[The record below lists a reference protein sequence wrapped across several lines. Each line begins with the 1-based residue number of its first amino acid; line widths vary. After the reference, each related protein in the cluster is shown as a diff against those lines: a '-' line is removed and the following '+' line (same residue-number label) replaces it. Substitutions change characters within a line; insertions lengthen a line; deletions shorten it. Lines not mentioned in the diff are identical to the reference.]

1 MKKQFWSALILLPL
15 LMAMGCNRGFKT
27 SLPLALKLLGWVES
41 DKGLVYNFLEGD
53 ALKKPY
59 GPHHFMLL
67 HHMLIGPKGDTLENS
82 FLSDTLEELP
92 FPLVAKNELLEAL
105 MMMGSG
111 SKMEVKIST
120 DSLKQKIGGSP
131 LIGLLESGKEAR
143 FIIQVDRVLSAEDY
157 DAYRNQKFLNRIMA
171 ENKMIDDYASKNV
184 VKGLAEGGWLL
195 DSTKMIKYRI
205 KQKDGSYD
213 TEHRRLENAP
223 YLKGAKAATFHC
235 EVYNIDGTLLVNSSM
250 EGRLYRAEKLDTDP
264 FETALAIYDVRCL
277 NILPFYLNKGEEGEF
292 LVTSSNGYGNRGRI
306 GVPAYAPLRVVIKSV
321 KAE

>member
-1 MKKQFWSALILLPL
+1 MKKQFWIGLILLPL
-15 LMAMGCNRGFKT
+15 LMAVGCNGGFKT
-27 SLPLALKLLGWVES
+27 S
-41 DKGLVYNFLEGD
+41 DKGLVYKFLEGD

-67 HHMLIGPKGDTLENS
+67 NHMLIGPKGDTLENS

-111 SKMEVKIST
+111 TKMEVKIST
-120 DSLKQKIGGSP
+120 DSLKLKIGGSP
-131 LIGLLESGKEAR
+131 LIGLLEPGQEAR

-171 ENKMIDDYASKNV
+171 ENKMIDDYASKNG

-195 DSTKMIKYRI
+195 DSSKMIKYRI
-205 KQKDGSYD
+205 KQKDSSYD

-235 EVYNIDGTLLVNSSM
+235 EVYNIDGSLLVNSSM

-264 FETALAIYDVRCL
+264 FESALAIYDVRCL
-277 NILPFYLNKGEEGEF
+277 NILPFYLNEGEEGEF